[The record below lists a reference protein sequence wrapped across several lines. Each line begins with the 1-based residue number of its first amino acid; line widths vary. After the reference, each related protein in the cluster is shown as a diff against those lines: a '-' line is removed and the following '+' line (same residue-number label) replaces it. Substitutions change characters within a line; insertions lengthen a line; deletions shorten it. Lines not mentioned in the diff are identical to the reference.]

1 MHTGV
6 WWNGI
11 HGGFKYRSFTDESS
25 NLSAPT
31 RAYPN
36 GTGAC
41 LRNRWLRLTS
51 SNLVARTLSI
61 RGGKVYTPVSDAG
74 GENSMQV
81 RILSDARTRG
91 VMADA
96 SD

>member
-11 HGGFKYRSFTDESS
+11 HGGFKYRSFTDE
-25 NLSAPT
+25 
-31 RAYPN
+31 
-36 GTGAC
+36 
-41 LRNRWLRLTS
+41 S

-91 VMADA
+91 VKVDA